1 MTRSLTKA
9 FHLLYRRVELPY
21 ITHQLFVAVTFNW
34 EIKGYSDDFLGQGG
48 ANLYIDLKFISLLVG
63 VCSDTTSRKSCQ
75 TCVYNVHI
83 HFIFSYSVSVS
94 KCSHMTHL
102 ACALPLF
109 VCHVSSAGT
118 GWPALFRCLRTN
130 QAPAQFGGHG
140 AHQLLPI
147 IVIHVCSQKNISG
160 SPQHTNIHIRRTLR
174 IKSTRYLMSRQIGY
188 LCENR
193 YMCI

>member
-1 MTRSLTKA
+1 MCWYMHRFDIFFIACWGMFWYNFKKI
-9 FHLLYRRVELPY
+9 LL
-21 ITHQLFVAVTFNW
+21 NM
-34 EIKGYSDDFLGQGG
+34 
-48 ANLYIDLKFISLLVG
+48 
-63 VCSDTTSRKSCQ
+63 
-75 TCVYNVHI
+75 CVQV

-102 ACALPLF
+102 ACTLPLF

-188 LCENR
+188 LYR
-193 YMCI
+193 YMWIGVCVFNTFQEMPPDDVWLWRVKFPWSGWNGEKNFGV

>member
-1 MTRSLTKA
+1 M
-9 FHLLYRRVELPY
+9 
-21 ITHQLFVAVTFNW
+21 
-34 EIKGYSDDFLGQGG
+34 
-48 ANLYIDLKFISLLVG
+48 KFISLLVG
-63 VCSDTTSRKSCQ
+63 VCSDTTSRKSCL
-75 TCVYNVHI
+75 TCLYNI
-83 HFIFSYSVSVS
+83 HFIFSYTVSVS

-130 QAPAQFGGHG
+130 QARAQFGGHG

-174 IKSTRYLMSRQIGY
+174 IKSTRYLMSRQIEY
-188 LCENR
+188 L
-193 YMCI
+193 YMWIGVCVFDTFQ

>member
-1 MTRSLTKA
+1 MCTCT
-9 FHLLYRRVELPY
+9 FYIQLLS
-21 ITHQLFVAVTFNW
+21 Q
-34 EIKGYSDDFLGQGG
+34 
-48 ANLYIDLKFISLLVG
+48 
-63 VCSDTTSRKSCQ
+63 C
-75 TCVYNVHI
+75 
-83 HFIFSYSVSVS
+83 

-118 GWPALFRCLRTN
+118 DWPALFRCLRTN
-130 QAPAQFGGHG
+130 QARAQFGGHG

-174 IKSTRYLMSRQIGY
+174 IKSKRYLMSHQIADMRFVKNFTLPDFQAKNFTPLFSLKFNSFGDKNTEKWAKMTKFTLLAKILHCCRQWRQWQIPP
-188 LCENR
+188 L
-193 YMCI
+193 ISI

>member
-1 MTRSLTKA
+1 MNYAQIWNS
-9 FHLLYRRVELPY
+9 FHCLLGNVLIQLQEDLAKHVCTCTFY
-21 ITHQLFVAVTFNW
+21 I
-34 EIKGYSDDFLGQGG
+34 
-48 ANLYIDLKFISLLVG
+48 
-63 VCSDTTSRKSCQ
+63 
-75 TCVYNVHI
+75 HI
-83 HFIFSYSVSVS
+83 LSQC

-118 GWPALFRCLRTN
+118 DWPALFRCLRTN
-130 QAPAQFGGHG
+130 QARAQFGGHG

-188 LCENR
+188 IYVNR
-193 YMCI
+193 CMCI